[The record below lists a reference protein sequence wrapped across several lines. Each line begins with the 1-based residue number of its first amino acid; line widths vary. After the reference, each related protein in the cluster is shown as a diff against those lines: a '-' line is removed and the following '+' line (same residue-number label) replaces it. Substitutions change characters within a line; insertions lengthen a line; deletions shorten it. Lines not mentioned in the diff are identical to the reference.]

1 MLRIQEGRRWNT
13 SNDTFMYIQIQA
25 EIRTC
30 FEELVEVLRSRE
42 RQLLRQAEAIHR
54 QQLSLVETSLDFLPS
69 SIAVLDGKSEL
80 EEQICRFGNIDIHG
94 ANGITV
100 KDVEPYKVVDY
111 QDANKDH
118 VSFDKSITCQKIRD
132 RLSLPRYKDF
142 VSDYKTLRI
151 SSMPPAFLIENQLR
165 DARSVKGNSLMRLS
179 NTLSLSACSPLL
191 IIKRKLGLTHV
202 SLDGLHAFDKAY
214 PRSVRSF
221 EMSPDLQDLANETT
235 EDDLQELDKKVTSQN
250 DAKAINGCPKE
261 QEKSCEHPMQV
272 QHWLRQILAE
282 TEIEPAIH
290 EIGQFSE
297 ISNVKLCNEL

>member
-1 MLRIQEGRRWNT
+1 M
-13 SNDTFMYIQIQA
+13 QIQA
-25 EIRTC
+25 EIRIC
-30 FEELVEVLRSRE
+30 FEELAEVLQSRE

-69 SIAVLDGKSEL
+69 SIAVLDGKNEL
-80 EEQICRFGNIDIHG
+80 EEQIRRFGNIDIHG

-100 KDVEPYKVVDY
+100 KNVEPYKVVDY

-151 SSMPPAFLIENQLR
+151 SSLSPAFLIENQLR

-179 NTLSLSACSPLL
+179 NTLSLSGCSPLL

-214 PRSVRSF
+214 PRSIPSF

-235 EDDLQELDKKVTSQN
+235 EDDLQELDKEVTNQN
-250 DAKAINGCPKE
+250 DAEVTNGCPKE
-261 QEKSCEHPMQV
+261 REKSCEHPMQV
-272 QHWLRQILAE
+272 QQWLRQILAE
-282 TEIEPAIH
+282 TEIEPVIH

-297 ISNVKLCNEL
+297 ISNAKLCNEL